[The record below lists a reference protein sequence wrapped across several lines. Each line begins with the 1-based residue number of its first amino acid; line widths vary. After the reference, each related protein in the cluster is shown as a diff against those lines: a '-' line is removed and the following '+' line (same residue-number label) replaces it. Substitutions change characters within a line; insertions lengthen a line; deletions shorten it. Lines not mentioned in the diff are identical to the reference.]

1 MDYVQNADKIL
12 GGIFTM
18 RRKLFCA
25 IAFAFLAL
33 FTLASCGDSKDSEI
47 ISTSFA
53 GYDFARA
60 VAGDSMSADMLLEP
74 GEELHDYSPSVG
86 DVESILDSKVFIY
99 IGGESDEEWVEEQI
113 LPSIDTTKTV
123 VVNMMEVVEHK
134 GTLYEEENPASA
146 EESEHHHHDDEE
158 NLTATHTHEEGEE
171 EEYDEHVW
179 TSITNAKYIINA
191 IYEALAK
198 IDSDNADTYKANM
211 NTYTAS
217 LDTCDTAIKNVVASA
232 SKSILVFADRFPLLY
247 FVREYGLSYDAAFK
261 GCESSK
267 EASATTIESLTSV
280 VKENNLGIIFVIELS
295 EANIADTIISNC
307 AADGYTV
314 TKETFYTM
322 HNVSKDDYKAGTTY
336 VDFMNHNIEV
346 LEAALN

>member
-1 MDYVQNADKIL
+1 
-12 GGIFTM
+12 M

-33 FTLASCGDSKDSEI
+33 FTLASCDNKKDSEI
-47 ISTSFA
+47 ISTCFA

-86 DVESILDSKVFIY
+86 DIESILDSKVFIY

-123 VVNMMEVVEHK
+123 VVNMMEVVENK
-134 GTLYEEENPASA
+134 GTLYEEEEPTSA
-146 EESEHHHHDDEE
+146 DETEHHHDDEE
-158 NLTATHTHEEGEE
+158 EEE

-179 TSITNAKYIINA
+179 TSITNAKYIVNA

-198 IDSDNADTYKANM
+198 IDSDNADAYKSNM
-211 NTYTAS
+211 ESYIAS
-217 LDTCDTAIKNVVASA
+217 LNNCDTNIKNVVANA
-232 SKSILVFADRFPLLY
+232 SKSMLVFADRFPLLY
-247 FVREYGLSYDAAFK
+247 FVKEYGLSYDAAFK
-261 GCESSK
+261 GCESAK
-267 EASATTIESLTSV
+267 EASATTIESLTRV
-280 VKENNLGIIFVIELS
+280 VKENNLSIIFVIELS
-295 EANIADTIISNC
+295 EANIANTIVNNC
-307 AADGYTV
+307 AADGHTV
-314 TKETFYTM
+314 KKETFYTM

-346 LEAALN
+346 LELALN